1 MRALDFL
8 IVVAVILVLLWLLG
22 FFIFNLGAIIWLL
35 LVIALIII
43 VYRLVTGRRI

>member
-1 MRALDFL
+1 MGALDFL
-8 IVVAVILVLLWLLG
+8 IVVAAILILLWLLG
-22 FFIFNLGAIIWLL
+22 FFIFNLGDIIWLL